1 MKINVYTIYDKLA
14 RESGPLFQA
23 KNDKVAYRQFQ
34 TQLKEIKNIQKQ
46 DFELLNIAEYDNE
59 ACQLQDMITVRV
71 DIEWIAFCDAN
82 PRPETA
88 SESRRRYKEY
98 LATQSPADQLPKEEN
113 DA

>member
-23 KNDKVAYRQFQ
+23 KNDKVAYRQFC
-34 TQLKEIKNIQKQ
+34 TQLKEIKNIQKE

-88 SESRRRYKEY
+88 SESRKRYKEY
-98 LATQSPADQLPKEEN
+98 LATRSPADQLPKEEN